1 MTTVQAF
8 NTMLKNFVEE
18 LVDVFPEERQIRV
31 FLDGFDSLVT
41 LNATAPMDM
50 FLDAISPHSGLAM
63 AKDPRLFDKLQFP
76 GGIDFKKLWAA
87 DISDNTRAAI
97 WQYINLLFVLGT
109 TVRSMPPE
117 MLQGIESVAQSCA
130 SQLESGQMDLSA
142 LSGMLMNGGLGGGLG
157 GLGGLAG
164 LAGLGGLGDDLGG
177 DELEAVEEEPAEA
190 PAAARRRGKKRA
202 P

>member
-31 FLDGFDSLVT
+31 FLDGYDSLVA

-50 FLDAISPHSGLAM
+50 FLDAVSPHSGLAM
-63 AKDPRLFDKLQFP
+63 AKDPRLFDKLVFP

-97 WQYINLLFVLGT
+97 WQYINLLFMLGT

-130 SQLESGQMDLSA
+130 SQLESGEMDISA
-142 LSGMLMNGGLGGGLG
+142 LGGMLMNGGLGGLGGLEG
-157 GLGGLAG
+157 LAGLGGLAG
-164 LAGLGGLGDDLGG
+164 LTA
-177 DELEAVEEEPAEA
+177 DEGEPMEEPAVA
-190 PAAARRRGKKRA
+190 TRRRGKKRA